1 MLIAA
6 VMSGCRGT
14 DLIGSVNTV
23 PMRLA
28 APKSFI
34 DGLGEDAVKDAILR
48 LIVDFSHTL
57 GFKITAEG
65 VENGRQVA
73 NLRPSVAAI
82 RPKVHISRNRSPA
95 RQRRACGDKSFVA
108 GAQMKVLP

>member
-1 MLIAA
+1 
-6 VMSGCRGT
+6 MSGCRGT

-28 APKSFI
+28 SPKSFI

-57 GFKITAEG
+57 GLKVTAEG

-73 NLRPSVAAI
+73 NLRPSVGAI
-82 RPKVHISRNRSPA
+82 RPKVHIKAFIPA
-95 RQRRACGDKSFVA
+95 DALLDQPMCRPLQPTIHAPDACSLG
-108 GAQMKVLP
+108 